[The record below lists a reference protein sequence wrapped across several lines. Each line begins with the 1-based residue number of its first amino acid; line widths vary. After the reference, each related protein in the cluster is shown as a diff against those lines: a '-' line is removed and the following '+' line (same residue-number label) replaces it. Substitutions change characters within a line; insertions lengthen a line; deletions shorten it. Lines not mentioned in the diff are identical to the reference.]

1 MNCVRAMAEA
11 MVSRN
16 GVALAVL
23 LDITNTFNV
32 IPWDVIVEALELFEI
47 PPTLSVSSGSI

>member
-1 MNCVRAMAEA
+1 M
-11 MVSRN
+11 SRN